1 MVDFKK
7 HRKLWNEV
15 LYGSYGESVAAANKL
30 NNLGEISEKTLQVFI
45 LATGIAANEKT
56 KSKGRRNHR

>member
-7 HRKLWNEV
+7 HRELWNEV
-15 LYGSYGESVAAANKL
+15 LYGSHEESVAAANKL
-30 NNLGEISEKTLQVFI
+30 NNLGKISERTLQVFI
-45 LATGIAANEKT
+45 LAAGIAANEKT